1 MKKIWLCEQ
10 GFQFRFRRGGGT
22 VPPLWGGTQG
32 GGISPE
38 GGRMA
43 RDADAT
49 IWLLNCEYAMA
60 LYHHFMLLQTFL
72 KYFQRRINLKVKKNM
87 YSKKN
92 KCSRSG
98 KILRKG
104 GDPPHRGGG
113 LIGGGLPSEG
123 GGMTSSVR
131 CPPPKWKPCGVKNK

>member
-1 MKKIWLCEQ
+1 
-10 GFQFRFRRGGGT
+10 
-22 VPPLWGGTQG
+22 
-32 GGISPE
+32 
-38 GGRMA
+38 
-43 RDADAT
+43 
-49 IWLLNCEYAMA
+49 MA

-113 LIGGGLPSEG
+113 LPSEG

-131 CPPPKWKPCGVKNK
+131 CLPPSPPRNGNPASCFPTKTFPYQDFFLLQTFPYQYFLLPSIPYQDIILPKLVPTKTISKLASFEGN